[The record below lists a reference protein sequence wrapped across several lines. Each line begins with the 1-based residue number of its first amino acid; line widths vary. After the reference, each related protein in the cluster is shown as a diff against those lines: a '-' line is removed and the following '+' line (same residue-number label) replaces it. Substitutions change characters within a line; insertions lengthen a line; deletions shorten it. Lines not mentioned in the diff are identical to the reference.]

1 MYYNPETKET
11 ISKEALQ
18 NLLNASF
25 PEGTILIDGWHLI
38 DEKTLYPHL
47 LEGQYAEHTGIA
59 FEDGKWCRTYAV
71 RTTAKPVDVPE
82 QAMEQASESEDVI
95 QAQAEK
101 IALLEQA
108 VADLG
113 QMVSNLEDY
122 RIFFEKRLETQPD
135 ESTEE

>member
-25 PEGTILIDGWHLI
+25 PEGTLLIDGWHLI
-38 DEKTLYPHL
+38 DEKTLHPHL
-47 LEGQYAEHTGIA
+47 LEGQFAEPTGLA

-71 RTTAKPVDVPE
+71 RTAVEPKKPEP
-82 QAMEQASESEDVI
+82 AAEDVI
-95 QAQAEK
+95 KEQSEK
-101 IALLEQA
+101 IVLLEKA
-108 VADLG
+108 VQDLA

-122 RIFFEKRLETQPD
+122 RILYEQEREQSP
-135 ESTEE
+135 EGTEE